1 MKKLKTLRNDLQLI
15 SKMGIIDWKQPSFY
29 NLQTFAFEHIVYQST
44 IFLCSNNPRKVWN
57 YAGKTHTVMG
67 EYHSQNCHGGSS

>member
-29 NLQTFAFEHIVYQST
+29 NLQMFAFEHIVHQFNNT
-44 IFLCSNNPRKVWN
+44 FLYK
-57 YAGKTHTVMG
+57 
-67 EYHSQNCHGGSS
+67 GSKKNVELCWKETYCDGRTS

>member
-1 MKKLKTLRNDLQLI
+1 MIYLKQ
-15 SKMGIIDWKQPSFY
+15 QPSFY
-29 NLQTFAFEHIVYQST
+29 NLHMFAFEHIVYQST